1 MVIFWRNFKNKKFK
15 NNIKGVPAE
24 KAGGLFATIFLSAK
38 NLKKVFSLQ
47 SLTQLALKI
56 NISINT

>member
-24 KAGGLFATIFLSAK
+24 KAGGLFVANF
-38 NLKKVFSLQ
+38 FH
-47 SLTQLALKI
+47 
-56 NISINT
+56 